1 MSLVSNRP
9 FIDIVA
15 PLGVFR
21 KRKKQQQ
28 QQQQNTV
35 KYWGGGGK
43 KWGYGTFGSDKTGSQ
58 VGKLLIFGIR
68 INGLQ
73 DILATNEEES
83 GYSD

>member
-1 MSLVSNRP
+1 MNKMTQGKKTDLPWCLNVNVHITDISDYRYVIMSLVSNRP

-43 KWGYGTFGSDKTGSQ
+43 K
-58 VGKLLIFGIR
+58 
-68 INGLQ
+68 
-73 DILATNEEES
+73 
-83 GYSD
+83 